1 MTILFWVFFS
11 LAMLSI
17 IGFIVSMCVEKLR
30 YSTFPAL
37 MSLSLSVCALVLNI
51 INLITK
57 L

>member
-1 MTILFWVFFS
+1 MTILFWAFCL
-11 LAMLSI
+11 LAMLSM
-17 IGFIVSMCVEKLR
+17 IGFIISISVKKLR
-30 YSTFPAL
+30 YSIFPAL